1 MPRRCKQRNCRRLGG
16 RRVFK
21 PTGIPA
27 RELEAELMQ
36 LDEFEAIRLCDHEGM
51 NQIEAAESM
60 GISRGTVQ
68 RLLSSG
74 RWKLAEALLN
84 NKMIVLE
91 GDFGDE
97 NALRGSIVPEN
108 AERPIPEDL

>member
-16 RRVFK
+16 QRVFK

-27 RELEAELMQ
+27 RDLGTEVLP
-36 LDEFEAIRLCDHEGM
+36 LDEFEAIRLCDHDGM
-51 NQIEAAESM
+51 NQIEAAEAM

-68 RLLSSG
+68 RLLASG
-74 RWKLAEALLN
+74 RWKLAEALLK

-91 GDFGDE
+91 GDFGSTD
-97 NALRGSIVPEN
+97 GSIDSIAPESVG
-108 AERPIPEDL
+108 RSSPEDL